1 MLYALLCTDKPDS
14 LDLRMQVRPDHVVY
28 LKSLG
33 DRLKIAG
40 PFLDDAGKMMGS
52 LVVVESADRA
62 GAEAMSA
69 NDPYRKSGLFASV
82 EIRAW
87 NWTINNPEAK

>member
-1 MLYALLCTDKPDS
+1 MLYALYCTDKPDG
-14 LDLRMQVRPDHVVY
+14 LDLRLQVRPDHVAY

-33 DRLKIAG
+33 DKLKIAG

-52 LVVVESADRA
+52 LVVVEAADRA

-87 NWTINNPEAK
+87 NWTLNNPDTK